1 MVHSHNSVNRAS
13 CITMCLCKFLCVP
26 SKAAILIIIWT
37 ATVGM
42 LYNFLLRIAVALTYS
57 NTQPGVSI
65 SLFDSLTYATLAI
78 IMMFYPLSGFIADVY
93 CGRLRTVFISFCLIF
108 CCMILFCLMEL
119 IITLCLPHFVILK
132 HDGISLLVNSSPGI
146 LVILLI
152 LLSLLVFVIAL
163 MGYQANFIQ
172 LGLDQLFEASSH
184 HLSLFIHYATW
195 SFHLGVVVVTV
206 MSTLNCVH
214 IKSRDISLVTTA
226 LLSFLIILFILLLVS
241 CCKYHWFST
250 NTGYH
255 NPYKTVYKVLL
266 FARKYNY
273 PLRRSAFTYCDKYI
287 PSRLDFAKE
296 RFGGPFP
303 TEKVENVKTFL
314 RILTTLF
321 AIGPVFM
328 LEVPASYFVFP
339 LFSLHTL
346 HHYEILW
353 RNFHFCESSHIWET
367 LTGSGAMMAV
377 FSNVICFPIYLWIVF
392 SLFRN
397 KMPKTLTRLGIGIV
411 VCLLGVTTLLLVD
424 VVGHA
429 LNINRATN
437 QTQCMFQVTLTNDRN
452 VTLFYSSLDM
462 HWAVLIV
469 PSLLLQIGPLLII
482 ATVLEF
488 ISAQSPQSMKGLL
501 VGVFFAI
508 RGLFQFLN
516 TIVIIPLS
524 LKHPW
529 ASGEML
535 ENPPVTNCG
544 FVYLLFTC
552 VAGLIGLVLFFVA
565 AKKYKYRE
573 RNEGLFCQQDVE
585 EIYDRYITQAA
596 TDVNQFSDDSSD

>member
-1 MVHSHNSVNRAS
+1 MQAVLSV
-13 CITMCLCKFLCVP
+13 CLCKALCIP

-37 ATVGM
+37 ATIGI
-42 LYNFLLRIAVALTYS
+42 LYNFLLCAAVVVTCS
-57 NTQPGVSI
+57 TTQTGISI
-65 SLFDSLTYATLAI
+65 SMFDSLTYAILAI
-78 IMMFYPLSGFIADVY
+78 IMTCYPLSGFIADVY
-93 CGRLRTVFISFCLIF
+93 CGRLRTVIVSMCLLL
-108 CCMILFCLMEL
+108 CSVILTCLLDL
-119 IITLCLPHFVILK
+119 IIILYPHYDLTK
-132 HDGISLLVNSSPGI
+132 HQRISLLVTSFPGV
-146 LVILLI
+146 LVILLVLI
-152 LLSLLVFVIAL
+152 SLLVFVVGL
-163 MGYQANFIQ
+163 TGYQANFIQ
-172 LGLDQLFEASSH
+172 LGLDQLFEAPSH

-195 SFHLGVVVVTV
+195 SFHVGAVVVSVFI
-206 MSTLNCVH
+206 SLRLCVH
-214 IKSRDISLVTTA
+214 IKRQDALFVTTA
-226 LLSFLIILFILLLVS
+226 IFSLLMILFILLLVGY
-241 CCKYHWFST
+241 CKYHWFST
-250 NTGYH
+250 NIGHY
-255 NPYKTVYKVLL
+255 NPYKTVCKVLN
-266 FARKYNY
+266 FARKYKY

-314 RILTTLF
+314 RILTTLL
-321 AIGPVFM
+321 AVGPVFM

-339 LFSLHTL
+339 VFSLHTI
-346 HHYEILW
+346 HYYNISW
-353 RNFHFCESSHIWET
+353 RKLRFCNDIWET
-367 LTGSGAMMAV
+367 LTANGTMMAV
-377 FSNVICFPIYLWIVF
+377 FSNLIWFPIYVWIVF

-397 KMPKTLTRLGIGIV
+397 RIPRTFTRLGFGIV
-411 VCLLGVTTLLLVD
+411 VCLLGVTSLLIID

-429 LNINRATN
+429 LSTDRHAN
-437 QTQCMFQVTLTNDRN
+437 QTQCMFQVTETNNDHHT
-452 VTLFYSSLDM
+452 TLNYPALNL

-469 PSLLLQIGPLLII
+469 PSLLLEIGPLLTVT
-482 ATVLEF
+482 TVLEF

-508 RGLFQFLN
+508 RGFFQFLN

-552 VAGLIGLVLFFVA
+552 VAGLIGLILFSAA

-596 TDVNQFSDDSSD
+596 ADVDQLTDDYSD

>member
-1 MVHSHNSVNRAS
+1 MMQAVLSVR
-13 CITMCLCKFLCVP
+13 LCKVLCIP

-37 ATVGM
+37 ATIGI
-42 LYNFLLRIAVALTYS
+42 LYNFLLGFAVAVTYS
-57 NTQPGVSI
+57 NTQTGISI
-65 SLFDSLTYATLAI
+65 SMFDSLTYAILAI
-78 IMMFYPLSGFIADVY
+78 IMIFYPLSGFIADVY
-93 CGRLRTVFISFCLIF
+93 CGRLRTVFVSMCLLL
-108 CCMILFCLMEL
+108 CSMIIACLVEL
-119 IITLCLPHFVILK
+119 IITLYPHYDLTK
-132 HDGISLLVNSSPGI
+132 YQRISLLVTSFPGV
-146 LVILLI
+146 LVILLFLI
-152 LLSLLVFVIAL
+152 SLLAFVVGL
-163 MGYQANFIQ
+163 TGYQANFIQ
-172 LGLDQLFEASSH
+172 LGLDQLFEAPSH

-195 SFHLGVVVVTV
+195 SFHVGAVVV
-206 MSTLNCVH
+206 SAL
-214 IKSRDISLVTTA
+214 ISLKLCVRMKRQDASFVSTA
-226 LLSFLIILFILLLVS
+226 IFSLLILLFILLLVGY
-241 CCKYHWFST
+241 CKYRWFST
-250 NTGYH
+250 NTGHY
-255 NPYKTVYKVLL
+255 NPYKTVCKVLN
-266 FARKYNY
+266 FARKYKY

-314 RILTTLF
+314 RILTILL

-339 LFSLHTL
+339 VFGLHTI
-346 HHYEILW
+346 HYYNIRSW
-353 RNFHFCESSHIWET
+353 RKFHFCNDIWET
-367 LTGSGAMMAV
+367 LTVNGTMMAV
-377 FSNVICFPIYLWIVF
+377 FSNLIWFPIYVWIVF
-392 SLFRN
+392 SLFCNRI
-397 KMPKTLTRLGIGIV
+397 PRTFTRLGFGIV
-411 VCLLGVTTLLLVD
+411 VCLLGVTSLLIID

-429 LNINRATN
+429 LNVDRPPN
-437 QTQCMFQVTLTNDRN
+437 QTQCMFQVSQTTDHNTTLLYLHYPALN
-452 VTLFYSSLDM
+452 M
-462 HWAVLIV
+462 HWEVLII
-469 PSLLLQIGPLLII
+469 PSLLLEIGPLLTVT
-482 ATVLEF
+482 TVLEF

-516 TIVIIPLS
+516 SIVITPLS
-524 LKHPW
+524 LKLPW

-552 VAGLIGLVLFFVA
+552 VAGLIGLILFLAA

-596 TDVNQFSDDSSD
+596 ADVDQLIDDYSD

>member
-1 MVHSHNSVNRAS
+1 MH
-13 CITMCLCKFLCVP
+13 LCKLLCVP

-42 LYNFLLRIAVALTYS
+42 LYNILLVIAVAMTYS
-57 NTQPGVSI
+57 NIQPGVSI
-65 SLFDSLTYATLAI
+65 SIFDSITYATLAI

-93 CGRLRTVFISFCLIF
+93 CGRLRTVVISMGL
-108 CCMILFCLMEL
+108 LFCSVIVSCIMEL
-119 IITLCLPHFVILK
+119 IIILYPPL
-132 HDGISLLVNSSPGI
+132 HNLLRHEDFSLLINSFHGV
-146 LVILLI
+146 LVILLFLT
-152 LLSLLVFVIAL
+152 LLLLFIIGL
-163 MGYQANFIQ
+163 TGYQANFIQ
-172 LGLDQLFEASSH
+172 LGLDQLFEAPSH
-184 HLSLFIHYATW
+184 HLSLYIHYATW
-195 SFHLGVVVVTV
+195 SFHLGAVVVAVLISINWCSHAKTSRPGRQDDIFV
-206 MSTLNCVH
+206 STTTF
-214 IKSRDISLVTTA
+214 SL
-226 LLSFLIILFILLLVS
+226 LLILFILLLVS

-250 NTGYH
+250 NAGRH
-255 NPYKTVYKVLL
+255 NPYKIVCKVLN
-266 FARKYNY
+266 FARKHNY
-273 PLRRSAFTYCDKYI
+273 PLRRSAFTFCDKYV

-314 RILTTLF
+314 RILFILF

-339 LFSLHTL
+339 LFSIHTL
-346 HHYEILW
+346 HHYNLP
-353 RNFHFCESSHIWET
+353 RNFHFCEGKHIWET
-367 LTGSGAMMAV
+367 FTGDGAMMVV
-377 FSNVICFPIYLWIVF
+377 FSNFVWFPMYVWIVF
-392 SLFRN
+392 SWFYNR
-397 KMPKTLTRLGIGIV
+397 MPRTFTRLGIGIV
-411 VCLLGVTTLLLVD
+411 VCLLGVTSMLIID
-424 VVGHA
+424 VTGHT
-429 LNINRATN
+429 LNINRAVN
-437 QTQCMFQVTLTNDRN
+437 HTQCMFQVTYNN
-452 VTLFYSSLDM
+452 FNGTLSYSSLDM
-462 HWAVLIV
+462 HWAVLVV
-469 PSLLLQIGPLLII
+469 PSLFLQTGPLLVI

-516 TIVIIPLS
+516 SIAIIPLS

-552 VAGLIGLVLFFVA
+552 VAGLIGLVLFLA
-565 AKKYKYRE
+565 AARRYKYRE
-573 RNEGLFCQQDVE
+573 RNEGLFSQHDVE

-596 TDVNQFSDDSSD
+596 ADVDQSSDYSSD

>member
-1 MVHSHNSVNRAS
+1 MQAVLPMR
-13 CITMCLCKFLCVP
+13 LCKSLCVP

-37 ATVGM
+37 ATIGM
-42 LYNFLLRIAVALTYS
+42 LYNFLLVTAVAITYY
-57 NTQPGVSI
+57 NIRPGVSI
-65 SLFDSLTYATLAI
+65 STFDSLIYAILAI
-78 IMMFYPLSGFIADVY
+78 IMMFYPLSGYIADVY
-93 CGRLRTVFISFCLIF
+93 CGRLRTVFVSLCF
-108 CCMILFCLMEL
+108 LFCYVILTCFMEL
-119 IITLCLPHFVILK
+119 IIVLCLPHFDSVKLNHK
-132 HDGISLLVNSSPGI
+132 GISLLINSFPGV
-146 LVILLI
+146 LVILSFLT
-152 LLSLLVFVIAL
+152 SLLVFVIGL

-172 LGLDQLFEASSH
+172 LGLDQLYEAPSH

-195 SFHLGVVVVTV
+195 SFHVGALVVTALI
-206 MSTLNCVH
+206 TLRWCVH
-214 IKSRDISLVTTA
+214 IKRQDTTFVTIAMLFLLVV
-226 LLSFLIILFILLLVS
+226 LFVLLLVS
-241 CCKYHWFST
+241 CCKYRWFST
-250 NTGYH
+250 NTGHH
-255 NPYKTVYKVLL
+255 NPYKTVYKVLS

-273 PLRRSAFTYCDKYI
+273 PLRRSAFTFCDKYI

-339 LFSLHTL
+339 LFSLHTG
-346 HHYEILW
+346 HYYYKVWKL
-353 RNFHFCESSHIWET
+353 HFCEDTHIWGP
-367 LTGSGAMMAV
+367 LTVDTTMMAV
-377 FSNVICFPIYLWIVF
+377 FSNFVWFPIYLWIVF

-397 KMPKTLTRLGIGIV
+397 RMPRIFTRLAIGIV
-411 VCLLGVTTLLLVD
+411 VSLLGVTSLLVID

-429 LNINRATN
+429 SNFNRSAN
-437 QTQCMFQVTLTNDRN
+437 QTQCMFQATRTNDRN
-452 VTLFYSSLDM
+452 VTLSYPALNM
-462 HWAVLIV
+462 HWAVLVV

-516 TIVIIPLS
+516 SIIIIPLS

-552 VAGLIGLVLFFVA
+552 VAGLIGLVLFIVA

-596 TDVNQFSDDSSD
+596 ADVDQFSDDYSD

>member
-1 MVHSHNSVNRAS
+1 MQTVLSVR
-13 CITMCLCKFLCVP
+13 LCKVLCLP

-37 ATVGM
+37 ATIGI
-42 LYNFLLRIAVALTYS
+42 LYNFLLVIAVAVTYS
-57 NTQPGVSI
+57 NTQAGINV
-65 SLFDSLTYATLAI
+65 LMFDSLTYAILAI

-93 CGRLRTVFISFCLIF
+93 CGRLRTVFISMCL
-108 CCMILFCLMEL
+108 LFCYVILTFLIWL
-119 IITLCLPHFVILK
+119 IIFLYLPDHDLLKFKGISSLVTSFPGVMVLLLFTLSLVAFVIGLT
-132 HDGISLLVNSSPGI
+132 
-146 LVILLI
+146 
-152 LLSLLVFVIAL
+152 
-163 MGYQANFIQ
+163 GYQANFIQ
-172 LGLDQLFEASSH
+172 LGLDQLFEAPSH

-195 SFHLGVVVVTV
+195 SFHIGAVVISVLI
-206 MSTLNCVH
+206 SLNWCVH
-214 IKSRDISLVTTA
+214 MKGQHTTFIIIATPIFLLV
-226 LLSFLIILFILLLVS
+226 ILFILLLVGY
-241 CCKYHWFST
+241 CKYRWFST
-250 NTGYH
+250 NTGRY
-255 NPYKTVYKVLL
+255 NPYKTVCKVLN
-266 FARKYNY
+266 FARKYKY

-303 TEKVENVKTFL
+303 TEKVENIKTFL
-314 RILTTLF
+314 RILTTLL

-328 LEVPASYFVFP
+328 LEVPASLFVFP
-339 LFSLHTL
+339 VFSLHTI
-346 HHYEILW
+346 HYTNYNLIFNSW
-353 RNFHFCESSHIWET
+353 RKFPLCDGKHIWET
-367 LTGSGAMMAV
+367 LTASGTMMAV
-377 FSNVICFPIYLWIVF
+377 FSNLIWFPIYLWIVF

-397 KMPKTLTRLGIGIV
+397 RMLRTFTRLGFGIV
-411 VCLLGVTTLLLVD
+411 VCLLGVTSLLTID

-429 LNINRATN
+429 LSTDRHAN
-437 QTQCMFQVTLTNDRN
+437 QTRCMFQVTVTNNDHHIILN
-452 VTLFYSSLDM
+452 YPALNL

-469 PSLLLQIGPLLII
+469 PSMLLEIGPLLTVT
-482 ATVLEF
+482 TVLEF

-516 TIVIIPLS
+516 SIVIIPLS

-552 VAGLIGLVLFFVA
+552 VAGLVGLILFLAA

-585 EIYDRYITQAA
+585 EIYDRYIAQAA
-596 TDVNQFSDDSSD
+596 ADVDQSMDDYSD

>member
-1 MVHSHNSVNRAS
+1 MQAVLSV
-13 CITMCLCKFLCVP
+13 CLCKALCIP

-37 ATVGM
+37 ATIGT
-42 LYNFLLRIAVALTYS
+42 LYNFLLDIAVAVTYA
-57 NTQPGVSI
+57 NTQAGINVSM
-65 SLFDSLTYATLAI
+65 FDSLTYAILAI
-78 IMMFYPLSGFIADVY
+78 IMIFYPFSGFIADVY
-93 CGRLRTVFISFCLIF
+93 CGRLRTVFISTCL
-108 CCMILFCLMEL
+108 LFCYVILTCLMGL
-119 IITLCLPHFVILK
+119 IIILCLPDYDLLKYKGISSLVTSFPGVMVLLLFTLSLVAFVIGLT
-132 HDGISLLVNSSPGI
+132 
-146 LVILLI
+146 
-152 LLSLLVFVIAL
+152 
-163 MGYQANFIQ
+163 GYQANFIQ
-172 LGLDQLFEASSH
+172 LGLDQLFEAPSH

-195 SFHLGVVVVTV
+195 SFHIGAVVISV
-206 MSTLNCVH
+206 L
-214 IKSRDISLVTTA
+214 ISLNWCVRMKGQRIA
-226 LLSFLIILFILLLVS
+226 FISIAILFSLLLILFILLLVGY
-241 CCKYHWFST
+241 CKYRWFST
-250 NTGYH
+250 NTEHY
-255 NPYKTVYKVLL
+255 NPYKTVCKVLN
-266 FARKYNY
+266 FARKNKY
-273 PLRRSAFTYCDKYI
+273 PIRRSAFTYSDKYI

-328 LEVPASYFVFP
+328 LEVPASFFVFP
-339 LFSLHTL
+339 VFTLHTI
-346 HHYEILW
+346 HYYNLSNVW
-353 RNFHFCESSHIWET
+353 RKFPLCDDKHIWET
-367 LTGSGAMMAV
+367 LTVYGTMMAV
-377 FSNVICFPIYLWIVF
+377 FSNLIWFPIYLWIVF
-392 SLFRN
+392 RLFHNR
-397 KMPKTLTRLGIGIV
+397 MPRTFTRLGFGIV
-411 VCLLGVTTLLLVD
+411 VCLLGVTSLLTID

-429 LNINRATN
+429 LSTDRHAN
-437 QTQCMFQVTLTNDRN
+437 QTRCMFQIAVTYNDHHTALN
-452 VTLFYSSLDM
+452 YPTLNL

-469 PSLLLQIGPLLII
+469 PSLLLEIGPLLTVT
-482 ATVLEF
+482 TVLEF

-516 TIVIIPLS
+516 SIVIIPLS

-552 VAGLIGLVLFFVA
+552 VAGLVGLILFLAA

-585 EIYDRYITQAA
+585 EIYDRYISQAA
-596 TDVNQFSDDSSD
+596 ADIDQFMDDYSD